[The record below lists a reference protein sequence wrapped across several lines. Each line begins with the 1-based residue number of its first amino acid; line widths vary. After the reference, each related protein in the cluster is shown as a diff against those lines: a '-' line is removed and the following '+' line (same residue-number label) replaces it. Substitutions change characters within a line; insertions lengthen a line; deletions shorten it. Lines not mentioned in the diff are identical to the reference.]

1 MGDVLSQEE
10 IDNLLNAI
18 NTGDVDVEEMKN
30 ADDRQVKNYDFK
42 RPAKFSKEHL
52 RTLELI
58 FEHYGRLLSTNLPV
72 YLRKNVQVSVISS
85 ETVTFNEFTN
95 ALSNPVILGIVNFQP
110 MTGNI
115 LLDLTSTVGYAFID
129 RMLGGQGEPL
139 DKVREFSEIEMGIL
153 YKLLTISA
161 QLMREPWKNVIEVEP
176 ILDRIETNTQFAQ
189 IIAPNEMIAIVTL
202 NIKMGDVEGF
212 MNVCIPYMTIEPII
226 DNLNTKFWFTSM
238 TTNDSDDY
246 KQDLESL
253 LRKVE
258 VPVKAVLG
266 KSQIAVSDW
275 LGLQVGDIIRLE
287 RHVDSELDVYV
298 GMYKKFSAVPGTYK
312 DKYAVRVTSVY
323 REDENDGGRQ
333 VRAQEEEE
341 Q

>member
-1 MGDVLSQEE
+1 MGDILSQEE
-10 IDNLLNAI
+10 IDNLLNSI
-18 NTGDVDVEEMKN
+18 NSGDVDVEEMKN
-30 ADDRQVKNYDFK
+30 ADTRQIKNYDFK

-58 FEHYGRLLSTNLPV
+58 FEHYGRLLSTNFPV
-72 YLRKNVQVSVISS
+72 YLRKNVQVNVVSS

-110 MTGNI
+110 LTGNI

-139 DKVREFSEIEMGIL
+139 DKMRDFSEIEMGIL
-153 YKLLTISA
+153 DKILAVSTQLL
-161 QLMREPWKNVIEVEP
+161 REPWKNVIEIEP
-176 ILDRIETNTQFAQ
+176 VLDRIETNTQFAQ

-202 NIKMGDVEGF
+202 NIKMGDTEGF

-226 DNLNTKFWFTSM
+226 DNLNTKFWFTNMSAG
-238 TTNDSDDY
+238 DDTDHR
-246 KQDLESL
+246 QELESL
-253 LRKVE
+253 LRKVD

-266 KSQIAVSDW
+266 KSQIALIDF

-287 RHVDSELDVYV
+287 RRVDNELDVYV
-298 GMYKKFSAVPGTYK
+298 GMYKKFSAVPGT
-312 DKYAVRVTSVY
+312 DHDRYAVRVTSVY
-323 REDENDGGRQ
+323 REDEETDTVSNT
-333 VRAQEEEE
+333 
-341 Q
+341 